1 MTESA
6 DILDSGREIFKRLVA
21 VENNVVIYP
30 PNHPALIEPAAEI
43 CELLEPL
50 FVDRQRVSFS
60 IVNSEIYVE
69 KHLLREESIR
79 HSDFIRLL
87 MDRGVNNL
95 LFDPGV
101 TPESITMFFSF
112 VNVKGEPEGGPGS
125 LKSLIRRAGVVGI
138 GFEELVAFDLTED
151 VYELKSEPQGVSAAH
166 ASYDG
171 ALECMETMS
180 HDILSNRGI
189 DIAALNVVISSLM
202 GDFLNKKDAII
213 GLMSIKNYNEHLF
226 HHSVNVAL
234 TCLLIANSLNL
245 TEEMVRTVGVSG
257 LLHDIGKLQ
266 VPKDILDK
274 PGKLTDDEWAI
285 LKQHPIEGA
294 KELTKYDSLGELP
307 VLAALEHHTGCDH
320 SGYPVLRR
328 KSVPHAISRIISIAD
343 VYEAMT
349 AKRSYRNACT
359 AHQAMGVLMDGAGN
373 RFDPLLLKLL
383 LDIVGAF
390 PPGSRVRLRT
400 GQEAVVVEANEG
412 DPFHPIVRPVGA
424 DPAEESLINI
434 ADDPAKYAGTGIANS
449 AET

>member
-43 CELLEPL
+43 CELLKPL

-60 IVNSEIYVE
+60 IVNSEIYIE

-79 HSDFIRLL
+79 HSGFIRLL

-95 LFDPGV
+95 LFDSRV

-138 GFEELVAFDLTED
+138 GFEELVAFD
-151 VYELKSEPQGVSAAH
+151 VYELKDEPQDVSAAH

-189 DIAALNVVISSLM
+189 DIASLNVVISSLM

-257 LLHDIGKLQ
+257 LLHDIGKLIHALYLPQ
-266 VPKDILDK
+266 EFSRVIAEVEHTRIPM
-274 PGKLTDDEWAI
+274 
-285 LKQHPIEGA
+285 IESEQGIFGF
-294 KELTKYDSLGELP
+294 T
-307 VLAALEHHTGCDH
+307 HTHTGRILAEKWHFPEETVNMVAQHHLEDDSPNVSKEVAAVHLGNTLCIAFGLGSAGEKVVPTVNQKAWEILGLQLSDLESI
-320 SGYPVLRR
+320 SGRIHNSFR
-328 KSVPHAISRIISIAD
+328 GASVIL
-343 VYEAMT
+343 E
-349 AKRSYRNACT
+349 
-359 AHQAMGVLMDGAGN
+359 
-373 RFDPLLLKLL
+373 
-383 LDIVGAF
+383 
-390 PPGSRVRLRT
+390 
-400 GQEAVVVEANEG
+400 
-412 DPFHPIVRPVGA
+412 
-424 DPAEESLINI
+424 
-434 ADDPAKYAGTGIANS
+434 
-449 AET
+449 